1 VLDGVATLSQAIEE
15 AESLLPGVA
24 AEDGRTDPRWQ
35 AIIQVSEFIP
45 DDPRGVWVFAKK
57 WGRSDDRDLR
67 AAVATCLVE
76 HLLKAHFDAFFPE
89 VAQLARLDRR
99 FAACVTICW
108 LGGDADPE
116 EARQFND
123 LLEDLRSAV

>member
-1 VLDGVATLSQAIEE
+1 MSSLAQAIEE

-35 AIIQVSEFIP
+35 GIINVAEFIP
-45 DDPRGVWVFAKK
+45 EDPRGAWVFAKK
-57 WGRSDDRDLR
+57 WGRSDDKDLR
-67 AAVATCLVE
+67 GAVATCLVE

-99 FAACVTICW
+99 FAACVRICW

-116 EARQFND
+116 NTRQFSQ
-123 LLEDLRSAV
+123 LLEDLRSAA

>member
-1 VLDGVATLSQAIEE
+1 MSALSQAIEE

-45 DDPRGVWVFAKK
+45 EDPRGVWVFAKK
-57 WGRSDDRDLR
+57 WGRSDDKDLR

-76 HLLKAHFDAFFPE
+76 PLLKAHFDAFFPD
-89 VAQLARLDRR
+89 VAQLARMDRR
-99 FAACVTICW
+99 FAACVKICW
-108 LGGDADPE
+108 LGGGVDPE
-116 EARQFND
+116 DARQFNQ
-123 LLEDLRSAV
+123 LLEDLRTAV